1 VSCSC
6 VRNVHE
12 VHFEIMMEY
21 HRKEYHKDLN
31 SSPVLFRVIHATKA
45 ASPLTFNVFV
55 CVGFLANRAALKNLR
70 VVATSVG
77 MDMMLAVVSKTTD
90 AIKAMTNLERLHEV
104 AWYFVVRCVR
114 ARVSACRHLFVHGE
128 LAAIGIVTKY
138 HE

>member
-1 VSCSC
+1 
-6 VRNVHE
+6 
-12 VHFEIMMEY
+12 M
-21 HRKEYHKDLN
+21 L
-31 SSPVLFRVIHATKA
+31 
-45 ASPLTFNVFV
+45 V
-55 CVGFLANRAALKNLR
+55 CVGFLGNRAALKNLR

-114 ARVSACRHLFVHGE
+114 ACVSADRHLFVHGE
-128 LAAIGIVTKY
+128 LAEIGIVSKY